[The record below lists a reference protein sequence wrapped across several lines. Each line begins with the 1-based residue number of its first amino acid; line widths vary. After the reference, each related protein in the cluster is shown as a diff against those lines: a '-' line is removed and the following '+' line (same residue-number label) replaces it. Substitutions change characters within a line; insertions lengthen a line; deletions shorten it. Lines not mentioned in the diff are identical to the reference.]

1 MGVREVEGY
10 VFNLVIFYREIVVV
24 FKVNKKNV
32 EIVV

>member
-1 MGVREVEGY
+1 MGVREVEGS